1 MPKTGINLEKYLR
14 RDIMPSPWCPG
25 CGHGNIL
32 RGILESFDRLKL
44 DLDKVVVVGG
54 IGCSGRTPYFT
65 NTNSMHTTHGRA
77 LAFSTGVKMTNPE
90 LTVLTVMGDGDSV
103 GIGGNHFIH
112 ACRRNIDLNAII
124 FNNSIYG
131 MTGGQTAPTTP
142 TGKKSTTSF
151 AGSIEAPFD
160 IVELALAAGAT
171 FVARTTTFDFQDMP
185 DLITRAI
192 EHPGFSVVEILSQ
205 CPTYFGRINKLG
217 DATEMLDYEKD
228 LTIPGELI
236 SREEM
241 IGEMP
246 IGVFREEIKPEFT
259 DQYRKVYSKTEDVN
273 AS

>member
-1 MPKTGINLEKYLR
+1 MGKNLEKYLR
-14 RDIMPSPWCPG
+14 QSIMPSPWCPG
-25 CGHGNIL
+25 CGHGTIL
-32 RGILESFDRLKL
+32 RGMLESFDRLEL
-44 DLDKVVVVGG
+44 DLDKVVVIGG

-77 LAFSTGVKMTNPE
+77 LAFATGVKMVNPE
-90 LTVLTVMGDGDSV
+90 LTVISVMGDGDSV

-112 ACRRNIDLNAII
+112 ACRRNINLNAII

-131 MTGGQTAPTTP
+131 MTGGQAAPTTP

-151 AGSIEAPFD
+151 AGSIESAFNV
-160 IVELALAAGAT
+160 VELAMAAGAT
-171 FVARTTTFDFQDMP
+171 FVARTTTFDFQEIPNM
-185 DLITRAI
+185 ISRAI

-217 DATEMLDYEKD
+217 DATNMLDYEKD
-228 LTIPGELI
+228 LTIPGETI

-241 IGEMP
+241 LGEMSV
-246 IGVFREEIKPEFT
+246 GVFREEIKPEFT
-259 DQYRKVYSKTEDVN
+259 DQYKKVYAKTEKEN